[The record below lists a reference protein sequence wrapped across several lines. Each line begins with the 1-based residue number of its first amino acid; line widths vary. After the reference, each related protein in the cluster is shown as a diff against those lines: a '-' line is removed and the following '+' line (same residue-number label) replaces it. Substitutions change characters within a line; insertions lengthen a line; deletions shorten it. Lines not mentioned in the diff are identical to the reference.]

1 MGFLLRRSAMA
12 NEGCDIERD
21 QPCSR
26 LLVEVIKG

>member
-1 MGFLLRRSAMA
+1 MA

-21 QPCSR
+21 QPYSR